1 MPPKVFASV
10 RSPKSDALPVV
21 AIVTKSMIL
30 VLPDGVILPLADTA
44 LVGDEQAPKP
54 SVGLLI
60 SPKS

>member
-30 VLPDGVILPLADTA
+30 VLPDGVILPPADTA
-44 LVGDEQAPKP
+44 LVGDEQAAKP
-54 SVGLLI
+54 SVRLLI